1 MRNERP
7 LLSIAIPTYNRSA
20 FLGELLASLY
30 DQCMS
35 DPRLELLVSDNAST
49 DETPAIVEAYV
60 ARGLPI
66 LYLRNSSNIGA
77 DANFMQ
83 CFDKAKGKYVWLI
96 GDDDLVVPGA
106 IGKIISYLQAGEYSL
121 IYVNSYSFEGGAA
134 PKEVDS
140 NRPPRVVQD
149 AHTFMRSI
157 HINFTFVSGNIIN
170 KDRVMASDSTK
181 LSSLVGTNLV
191 QLGWTYAALNGYT
204 RGLYIRE
211 KLVGMRT
218 NNTGG
223 YMLSQ
228 VFGPNLKDITDRC
241 LKDRRLAHSMIN
253 GTLMRFLPAALL
265 KLRRSSERFE
275 KDQAPDVILRPV
287 FGDNVRYWFFL
298 FPVVK
303 MPYVLASGWFFFLRI
318 LNKLDKSSGSLLM
331 G

>member
-1 MRNERP
+1 
-7 LLSIAIPTYNRSA
+7 
-20 FLGELLASLY
+20 
-30 DQCMS
+30 MS
-35 DPRLELLVSDNAST
+35 DPRLELLISDNAST
-49 DETPAIVEAYV
+49 DETSAIVGAYV
-60 ARGLPI
+60 ERGLPI
-66 LYLRNSSNIGA
+66 RYLRNDSNIGA

-83 CFDKAKGKYVWLI
+83 CFDEATGKYVWLI

-106 IGKIISYLQAGEYSL
+106 IGKITSYLQSGEYSL
-121 IYVNSYSFEGGAA
+121 IYVNSYCFEGTAI
-134 PKEVDS
+134 PKEIS
-140 NRPPRVVQD
+140 SHRAPRVVHD
-149 AHTFMRSI
+149 VHAFMRSI

-170 KDRVMASDSTK
+170 KDRVMQSDSAH
-181 LSSLVGTNLV
+181 LSSFVGTNLV

-223 YMLSQ
+223 YMLSK

-253 GTLMRFLPAALL
+253 ATLMRFLPAALL
-265 KLRRSSERFE
+265 KLRRSSERFDQE
-275 KDQAPDVILRPV
+275 QAPDAILRPV
-287 FGDNVRYWFFL
+287 FGDNIRYWFFL

-303 MPYVLASGWFFFLRI
+303 MPYALASSWFFFLRI
-318 LNKLDKSSGSLLM
+318 LNKLDKSSGSLLV

>member
-20 FLGELLASLY
+20 FLGELLSSLY
-30 DQCMS
+30 DQCKS

-49 DETPAIVEAYV
+49 DETPAIVEAY
-60 ARGLPI
+60 ADRGLPI
-66 LYLRNSSNIGA
+66 IYLRNGSNIGA

-106 IGKIISYLQAGEYSL
+106 IRKIISYLQAGEYSL
-121 IYVNSYSFEGGAA
+121 IYVNSYCFEGAA
-134 PKEVDS
+134 VPKEIDS
-140 NRPPRVVQD
+140 NRSPRVIQD

-157 HINFTFVSGNIIN
+157 HIYFTFVSGNIIN

-241 LKDRRLAHSMIN
+241 LKDRRLAQSMIN

-275 KDQAPDVILRPV
+275 QDQAPDVILRPV
-287 FGDNVRYWFFL
+287 FGDNVRYWFFI

-303 MPYVLASGWFFFLRI
+303 MPYVLARSWFFFLRI

>member
-1 MRNERP
+1 MQNDRP
-7 LLSIAIPTYNRSA
+7 LLTIAVPTYNRSS
-20 FLGELLASLY
+20 FLNELLSCLFE
-30 DQCMS
+30 QCMS
-35 DPRLELLVSDNAST
+35 DPRIELLVSDNAST
-49 DETPAIVEAYV
+49 DETPAIVAGYV
-60 ARGLPI
+60 DRRLQI
-66 LYLRNSSNIGA
+66 RYLRNLSNIGA

-83 CFDKAKGKYVWLI
+83 CFEKARGKYVWLI

-106 IGKIISYLQAGEYSL
+106 VGKIVSYLQAGEYSL
-121 IYVNSYSFEGGAA
+121 IYVNSYCFEGAA
-134 PKEVDS
+134 VPRGVEFS
-140 NRPPRVVQD
+140 RPPRVIED
-149 AHTFMRSI
+149 AHIFVRSI

-170 KDRVMASDSTK
+170 KDRVMASDPTK

-191 QLGWTYAALNGYT
+191 QLGWIYAALNGYI

-228 VFGPNLKDITDRC
+228 VFGPNLKNITDRC
-241 LKDRRLAHSMIN
+241 LDDRRLAQSIIN

-275 KDQAPDVILRPV
+275 KEQSPDLILRPV
-287 FGDNVRYWFFL
+287 FGDNVRYWLFL

-303 MPYVLASGWFFFLRI
+303 MPYLLASVWFFLIRV